1 MSDSSKA
8 GSTRPSSNSTASS
21 TTAPATTSTSKAQTF
36 PLAHPPPKASQC
48 LRLSPRLLLQIQQL
62 TPSSRI
68 IPVLEIYQP
77 SRLGKSVPNGQ
88 PKLHARDMFLTQSES
103 YSHIPGSDSANA
115 TEGAPP
121 THDFVGAIYADPKRT
136 SGAGVYIPAGNL
148 KWEATQTPRGYRFQ
162 LKRGSAPRPASQ
174 QSVGDGTAA
183 ASDAA
188 PPPSRGQEGG
198 QCPQEPLNIALD
210 WERRARTS
218 SDETTDANA
227 NAGSS
232 GNNKPDRFVL
242 TIADQPHLRR
252 PWLATLTKKGF
263 MVGGWDRGQRAF
275 LTERLG
281 VQDEQ
286 VLYTCFLALGVYV
299 ARSEGWAS

>member
-1 MSDSSKA
+1 MSDSSRA
-8 GSTRPSSNSTASS
+8 GSSRPSSNSTSSS
-21 TTAPATTSTSKAQTF
+21 TTAPATTSTSRAQTF

-48 LRLSPRLLLQIQQL
+48 LRLSPRLLLQVQQL

-68 IPVLEIYQP
+68 IPVLEVYQP

-88 PKLHARDMFLTQSES
+88 PKLHTRDMFLTQSES
-103 YSHIPGSDSANA
+103 YSHIPQSDSANA

-121 THDFVGAIYADPKRT
+121 NHDLVGAIYADPKRT
-136 SGAGVYIPAGNL
+136 SGAGVYIPAGDL
-148 KWEATQTPRGYRFQ
+148 KWEATQTPNGYRFQ
-162 LKRGSAPRPASQ
+162 LKRASVPRPASK
-174 QSVGDGTAA
+174 QSVGDGNAA

-188 PPPSRGQEGG
+188 PPPSRGQG
-198 QCPQEPLNIALD
+198 QQEPLDISLD

-218 SDETTDANA
+218 SDEPTDSNA
-227 NAGSS
+227 NAGGS
-232 GNNKPDRFVL
+232 GKTKPDRFVL

-263 MVGGWDRGQRAF
+263 MVGGWDRGQRGF
-275 LTERLG
+275 LAERLG

-299 ARSEGWAS
+299 ARSEGWVS